1 MRDIRSSIYKAMQP
15 SEIDIW
21 VVAFID
27 DECVDE
33 FGAHVFLSKK
43 EADEWV
49 EWFLSDSEAERSVNV
64 VHHKIIGAKEAGGGS
79 SSSP

>member
-1 MRDIRSSIYKAMQP
+1 MRDIRSSIYNAMKP
-15 SEIDIW
+15 KEIDIW

-33 FGAHVFLSKK
+33 FGAHVFLSEK
-43 EADEWV
+43 EANEWV

-64 VHHKIIGAKEAGGGS
+64 VHHRVVMADE
-79 SSSP
+79 